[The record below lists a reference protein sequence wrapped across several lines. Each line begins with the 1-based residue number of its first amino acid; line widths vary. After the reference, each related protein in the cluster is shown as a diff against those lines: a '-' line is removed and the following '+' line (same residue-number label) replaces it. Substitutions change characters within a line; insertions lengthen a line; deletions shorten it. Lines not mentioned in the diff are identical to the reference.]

1 MRIKALT
8 FAIFSLTGFL
18 LTSCSSQP
26 NLAIQSDDQ
35 DLRAATSKIANS
47 AQSVS
52 QSLQELAAIER
63 ATHPAARVPNPVD
76 PVAIGMN
83 QIISLDWTGPI
94 GPLVKKIA
102 EISQYKVRFL
112 GKTPAIPIIVS
123 VMAKNI
129 PLANILRDVNFQCG
143 RRANIAVYAA
153 NRIIELRYAKN

>member
-8 FAIFSLTGFL
+8 LILFSLYGFL
-18 LTSCSSQP
+18 LTGCASQP

-63 ATHPAARVPNPVD
+63 ATHPAAKVPNPMD
-76 PVAIGMN
+76 PVAIGMD
-83 QIISLDWTGPI
+83 QILSIDWTGPV
-94 GPLVKKIA
+94 GLLVNKIA
-102 EISQYKVRFL
+102 QISQYKVRVL
-112 GKTPAIPIIVS
+112 GKNPAIPIIVS